1 MTQRVTEIC
10 KDVVTKI
17 VRTWQFGSQQAGSS
31 PSSPSPSASP
41 SPSTTYEEEEEE
53 EEIKAAA
60 VPVSIPGPVEVS
72 YEQFIA
78 DTPNLMD
85 SFLLE
90 NGVIDLEAILASGGL
105 DSAGCGES
113 FGENTA
119 VDSAYFSHSVSAES
133 GAGVVVER
141 EWFGYEV

>member
-31 PSSPSPSASP
+31 PSPSGSP

-53 EEIKAAA
+53 EEEIKATTM
-60 VPVSIPGPVEVS
+60 PVCIPGPVEVS

-78 DTPNLMD
+78 DTPNMMD

-105 DSAGCGES
+105 DSAECGES